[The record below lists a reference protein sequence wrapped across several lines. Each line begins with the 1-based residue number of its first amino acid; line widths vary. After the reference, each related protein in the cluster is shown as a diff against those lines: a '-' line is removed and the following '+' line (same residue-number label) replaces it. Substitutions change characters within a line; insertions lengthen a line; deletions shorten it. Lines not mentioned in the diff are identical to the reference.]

1 MTLPINVTLPL
12 DHDLIK
18 SQNPQQL
25 FEYMRKL
32 VYVLTVH
39 IQQANQS
46 ANGNISQIT
55 DTNTPGYEFVQGS
68 TAAGNGTYS
77 NCIIW
82 TRRSNLL
89 TTSWFDIT
97 WSATT
102 GTGNVLVQLPYFS
115 QPSTQLPFI
124 GVIESDSMTFTAG
137 YTYLTGNLTPGT
149 NLLGIN
155 QNGSGQPVLA
165 LPISGT
171 GHLRGFISYV
181 GQQFS

>member
-1 MTLPINVTLPL
+1 MTLPVNVTLPL
-12 DHDLIK
+12 DSGLIK
-18 SQNPQQL
+18 SQDPVQL
-25 FEYMRKL
+25 YEYLRKL

-55 DTNTPGYEFVQGS
+55 DTLNPGYEFVQGS
-68 TAAGNGTYS
+68 TAGGTGTYT

-97 WSATT
+97 WTATT
-102 GTGNVLVQLPYFS
+102 GIGNLLIQLPYFC
-115 QPSTQLPFI
+115 QPSTQAPFV
-124 GVIESDSMTFTAG
+124 GVIESDNMTFTAG

-155 QNGSGQPVLA
+155 QNGSAVPVLA

-171 GHLRGFISYV
+171 GHLRGFIEYV
-181 GQQFS
+181 GQQFT